1 MAFVVQAI
9 TFLIHMKMTSFFR
22 PAALLA
28 TLPAMLAFS
37 ACKDDKDPAPQ
48 QGQVMLVHGAASAPI
63 GVQAFINDVA
73 AGSTLDYGKNT
84 NYFAVTAGN
93 PTFKI
98 NVAGSNPAVTAVTK
112 PITVASDKKY
122 SVFAYPNSAT
132 TVDLLPI
139 EDDLTAPA
147 AGQTKI
153 RIVHLVFNGPSPVK
167 LSQTSIS
174 GTGDVANA
182 VAAFGQA
189 SPFVSVA
196 AGTYDLNITTGPT
209 SATVVK
215 VGDGSGSGTGTKNY
229 EAGKIY
235 TIVVRGIAGSLEPA
249 KLPKASIVAN
259 N

>member
-1 MAFVVQAI
+1 
-9 TFLIHMKMTSFFR
+9 MKLFSSIR
-22 PAALLA
+22 PVALLA

-37 ACKDDKDPAPQ
+37 ACGDDDKDPAPQ

-63 GVQAFINDVA
+63 GVQALVNDVA
-73 AGSTLDYGKNT
+73 AGSTLDYGRNT
-84 NYFAVTAGN
+84 NYFAVTAGS
-93 PTFKI
+93 PTFTI
-98 NVAGSNPAVTAVTK
+98 NVAGSNPIVTAVNKK
-112 PITVASDKKY
+112 PITVASGKNY

-174 GTGDVANA
+174 GTGDVPNA

-196 AGTYDLNITTGPT
+196 AGTYDLNITTGPAST
-209 SATVVK
+209 TVVK